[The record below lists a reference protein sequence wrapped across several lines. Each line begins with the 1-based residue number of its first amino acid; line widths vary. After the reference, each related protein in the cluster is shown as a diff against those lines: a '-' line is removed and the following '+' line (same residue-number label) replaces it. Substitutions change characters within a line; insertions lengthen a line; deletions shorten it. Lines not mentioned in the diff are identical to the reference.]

1 MSDAPIRV
9 LLVDDDEDD
18 YVITRDLLSEI
29 EGRSPPYGSGP
40 PYAGSPPY
48 GGRFD
53 LEWVDT
59 YEAAL
64 EAMGGHRHDVYLVDY
79 RLGRRNGL
87 ELLREALVN
96 GCPGPVI
103 LLTGQGD
110 YEVDVEAM
118 RAGAADFL
126 VKGQSDV
133 SALERSIRYAIEHTR
148 TLEALRQSEAANRA
162 LLDETQ
168 RHLHEQIALR
178 QEKEVLLKE
187 IHHRVKN
194 NLQIISSILSLE
206 RGRAADQPMREALQD
221 SQNRIRSI
229 ALIHEKLYQAHDL
242 ARIDLSEY
250 VRELTHYLLRLY
262 RGGGA
267 TIATAIRAEPAWLGI
282 DTAVPCG
289 LILNELISNALKHAF
304 PPGWGMSPDADE
316 PPQQAEI
323 RIELRTEQDRQLM
336 LIVGDNGVGLPP
348 GLDLANT
355 DSLGMKLVNILVD
368 QLGGR
373 LEIRNQ
379 NGAEFKVTFATPA

>member
-1 MSDAPIRV
+1 
-9 LLVDDDEDD
+9 
-18 YVITRDLLSEI
+18 
-29 EGRSPPYGSGP
+29 
-40 PYAGSPPY
+40 
-48 GGRFD
+48 
-53 LEWVDT
+53 VDT

-64 EAMGGHRHDVYLVDY
+64 AAMEGHCHDVYLVDY

-87 ELLREALVN
+87 ELLREALAN

-110 YEVDVEAM
+110 YEVDMEAM

-206 RGRAADQPMREALQD
+206 RGRAADQPIREILQD

-262 RGGGA
+262 RGGGG
-267 TIATAIRAEPAWLGI
+267 TIAAAIRAEPAWLGI

-304 PPGWGMSPDADE
+304 PPGWGMPPDADE

-323 RIELRTEQDRQLM
+323 RVELRAGQDRQLM

-348 GLDLANT
+348 GLDLADT

-373 LEIRNQ
+373 LEIRSQ
-379 NGAEFKVTFATPA
+379 NGAEFKVTFAAPA